1 MGLLDFASRR
11 VIQPLWARRED
22 RRAAALRDELDRRQF
37 DPPAVVRA
45 RQVVALWRML
55 RHAAATVPYYRDLFA
70 RVGFDVGS
78 VQSIDVPDSL
88 PILTKADIRRHG
100 DQLVSEAFRGASLT
114 RKTTSGSTGVPLEV
128 WLDGGGL
135 SWKRACTLRCDE
147 WSGWRRGGRVAK
159 VWGNPDYRRHG
170 VKGWLRNALYERA
183 LHLDTLSMTPDAIR
197 QFIARFNRM
206 RPELLFGHAHSVYLL
221 ADFVDRLGI
230 KAHRPAGI
238 ITTAMV
244 LHDWQRRRIEATFGC
259 PVTNR
264 YGCEEVSLISCEC
277 GEHRG
282 LHVNADSVLV
292 EIVRDGKTASPG
304 TPGSIV
310 VTDLSNF
317 AMPLIRYL
325 IGDVGVLADRH
336 CPCGRG
342 SMLLESIEGREADY
356 VVTADGRLISGISLT
371 ENFAVLVPGVAQI
384 QIVQE
389 QLRRFV
395 FRIVRGPNWGPASQ
409 RKLSDLVSDR
419 FGKGVRFALEFV
431 DLIPQE
437 PSGKY
442 RFCISHVSHPS
453 AAEGGRIA
461 A

>member
-1 MGLLDFASRR
+1 MGLLDFACRR
-11 VIQPLWARRED
+11 LIHPLWARRED
-22 RRAAALRDELDRRQF
+22 RRAAALRDELARRQF
-37 DPPAVVRA
+37 DAPAVVRA
-45 RQVVALWRML
+45 RQIVALRRML
-55 RHAAATVPYYRDLFA
+55 RHAAATVPYYRDLFCRA
-70 RVGFDVGS
+70 GFRPETVSAISDL
-78 VQSIDVPDSL
+78 QSL
-88 PILTKADIRRHG
+88 PLLTKADIRARG
-100 DQLVSEAFRGASLT
+100 SELLSESFRGRPLT

-128 WLDGGGL
+128 RLDAGGL
-135 SWKRACTLRCDE
+135 SWKRACTVRSDE
-147 WSGWRRGGRVAK
+147 WSGWQRGGRVAK

-170 VKGWLRNALYERA
+170 VKGWLRNRLYERA
-183 LHLDTLSMTPDAIR
+183 VHLDTLDMTPDSIR
-197 QFIARFNRM
+197 QFVAALNHTG
-206 RPELLFGHAHSVYLL
+206 PELLFGHAHSVYLL
-221 ADFVDRLGI
+221 AEFIDRHGL

-259 PVTNR
+259 AVTNR
-264 YGCEEVSLISCEC
+264 YGCEEVSLIACEC
-277 GEHRG
+277 ERHHG
-282 LHVNADSVLV
+282 LHVNVDSVLV
-292 EIVRDGKTASPG
+292 EVIRDGRPAPPG

-317 AMPLIRYL
+317 AMPLVRYL
-325 IGDVGVLADRH
+325 IGDVGVLSETI

-342 SMLLESIEGREADY
+342 SVRLESIEGREADY

-389 QLRRFV
+389 QLRQFT
-395 FRIVRGPNWGPASQ
+395 FRIVRGTEWSPASE
-409 RKLSDLVSDR
+409 RALAVLVSER
-419 FGKGVRFALEFV
+419 FGKNVRYAIEFV
-431 DLIPQE
+431 DIVPQE

-442 RFCISHVSHPS
+442 RFCISHVPHPS